1 MSDCI
6 ERMTFDFNG
15 KSYEVKIYPDDFHD
29 SMEDAI
35 GDLFEI
41 CYRGNLALGTV
52 EKSKSEFCRE
62 LAYIEDNY
70 EGKAL
75 AARMKE
81 FDSTWFYA
89 PVYAYVHGDATIG
102 LHPYNCRFDSGMS
115 GYVYARWATLLKAFG
130 QKRKTKAFLTRTQK
144 AMESFVDAARQY
156 VEGHIYGYTIT
167 SGEEEVDSRW
177 GILGERWVRESVFD
191 NLSGEDSTRSE
202 LNTVRTAL
210 GLKPLTDTEWRGI
223 LAARRRVGKLVQ
235 ATTEHFEEEAN
246 VAN

>member
-6 ERMTFDFNG
+6 ERMTFDFKG
-15 KSYEVKIYPDDFHD
+15 KPYEVKIYHDDFHD

-52 EKSKSEFCRE
+52 EKRKSEFARE

-81 FDSTWFYA
+81 LKATWFYA
-89 PVYAYVHGDATIG
+89 PVYAYVHGSATIG

-115 GYVYARWATLLKAFG
+115 GYVYAKWATLLKDFG
-130 QKRKTKAFLTRTQK
+130 QKRKTKAFLTRARK

-156 VEGHIYGYTIT
+156 VEGRIYGYIIK
-167 SGEEEVDSRW
+167 SGEEEIDSCW
-177 GILGERWVRESVFD
+177 GILGERWVRESIFEA
-191 NLSGEDSTRSE
+191 LRGEGSTRPE
-202 LNTVRTAL
+202 LDALRTNL
-210 GLKPLTDTEWRGI
+210 ELKPLTDKEWRET
-223 LAARRRVGKLVQ
+223 LAARRRVAKLVQ
-235 ATTEHFEEEAN
+235 ATTEHFKEGA
-246 VAN
+246 